1 MSTSIQFIDGLD
13 EELGGVSLRKRRDSN
28 TKIVVLVFKQLKA
41 IEKLRAYRKQISHLW
56 LRDEEG
62 EIRVSPTGV
71 RFFYLEDDEL
81 SKAECTFEVDSEDI
95 LGRVMRFLH
104 RYADDHGFEYNAN

>member
-28 TKIVVLVFKQLKA
+28 TKIVVLVFNQLKA

-71 RFFYLEDDEL
+71 KFFYVGDDEL
-81 SKAECTFEVDSEDI
+81 SKAECTFEVHSEDI
-95 LGRVMRFLH
+95 FGRVMRFLH